1 MYNKS
6 NNDIILVPVWL
17 SGMKQPYDHAHSP
30 SSLKRALASSRM
42 LRTLWMAHEYN
53 LPKVT
58 SKSMRLKGGIRSTSF
73 RQSDRGSLQRR
84 LEKFKGLI
92 LDHTVA
98 KTDAIIIISFCLS
111 KIQDPK
117 LLTYPML
124 VPSGMTLCQPQSIAY
139 CTDGSRKLLEANF
152 SMVSIPSSLTS
163 ALSSY
168 DQKGNICNAFSFT
181 C

>member
-1 MYNKS
+1 
-6 NNDIILVPVWL
+6 
-17 SGMKQPYDHAHSP
+17 
-30 SSLKRALASSRM
+30 
-42 LRTLWMAHEYN
+42 MAQEYN

-73 RQSDRGSLQRR
+73 KQSDRGSLIIRVET
-84 LEKFKGLI
+84 LEGI
-92 LDHTVA
+92 LPDHNTAV
-98 KTDAIIIISFCLS
+98 ISLYRTQGNVFVT
-111 KIQDPK
+111 KDPK

-139 CTDGSRKLLEANF
+139 CTDGSRKFLEANF

-168 DQKGNICNAFSFT
+168 DETDLKY
-181 C
+181 